1 MQLSK
6 KTIVM
11 KKINLLGILVFL
23 LCLAYNNE
31 SQAQCP
37 NCTIVLPAGI
47 PADTILVDSLPP
59 AYKNAYYEETMSY
72 RFPYTTDP
80 LAAVAPPGTTVPTGL
95 SIDHF
100 RVLSV
105 TGLPPGLSWVGD
117 RPAPMLYDETAPD
130 TRDGCITLCGTPGAA
145 GVFTV
150 NVNLEIQIQGF
161 VFPSPPIPL
170 EFEVFPDT
178 NASFVVDTG
187 MGCAPFDV
195 VINNLVPS
203 NGNPNFSYFW
213 DFGNGQTS
221 TMENPDTVTYDF
233 GITTDT
239 TVAITQQVI
248 IDTFP
253 YLLETVVVA
262 SDPGNSCN
270 DDVVVLGQVITAG
283 APDMYMILIGNG
295 DTINTDPN
303 FGIIGNTQNN
313 EYPRDTMVFPGP
325 VELVDGQSYTLEILD
340 DDNAAFN
347 ADDPCGNGPVTL
359 SSALGAG
366 THTLTTGTMTIEVT
380 ITHFVD
386 TVEYVDSVT
395 VEYCNVNVNYIET
408 VERTLQVFPNP
419 TTDQVNVSFRLN
431 GLGEDV
437 DLVVS
442 DVLGRTVYTESIQ
455 NIAGQYNRAV
465 SLAGRPDGLYLLQLR
480 VGDQLVTRKII
491 LQE

>member
-1 MQLSK
+1 
-6 KTIVM
+6 
-11 KKINLLGILVFL
+11 
-23 LCLAYNNE
+23 
-31 SQAQCP
+31 
-37 NCTIVLPAGI
+37 
-47 PADTILVDSLPP
+47 
-59 AYKNAYYEETMSY
+59 
-72 RFPYTTDP
+72 
-80 LAAVAPPGTTVPTGL
+80 
-95 SIDHF
+95 
-100 RVLSV
+100 
-105 TGLPPGLSWVGD
+105 
-117 RPAPMLYDETAPD
+117 
-130 TRDGCITLCGTPGAA
+130 
-145 GVFTV
+145 
-150 NVNLEIQIQGF
+150 
-161 VFPSPPIPL
+161 
-170 EFEVFPDT
+170 
-178 NASFVVDTG
+178 
-187 MGCAPFDV
+187 
-195 VINNLVPS
+195 
-203 NGNPNFSYFW
+203 
-213 DFGNGQTS
+213 
-221 TMENPDTVTYDF
+221 
-233 GITTDT
+233 
-239 TVAITQQVI
+239 
-248 IDTFP
+248 
-253 YLLETVVVA
+253 
-262 SDPGNSCN
+262 
-270 DDVVVLGQVITAG
+270 
-283 APDMYMILIGNG
+283 
-295 DTINTDPN
+295 
-303 FGIIGNTQNN
+303 
-313 EYPRDTMVFPGP
+313 
-325 VELVDGQSYTLEILD
+325 LVDGQSYTLEILD